1 MTPRH
6 FHNSRLDR
14 ATQQPELADWLAAT
28 IFSSEDC
35 TRAVETITSWP
46 GYRPTPLRRLDELAG
61 RVGVGEIA
69 YKDESG
75 RFDLGSFKALGGAF
89 AVYSL
94 LADEVERRRG
104 VRPTSAELARGD
116 HADIC
121 GAFTIASATAGNHG
135 RSLAWGAQMFG
146 CDAMIFVH
154 SGVSD
159 ARAAAIAS
167 FGATVVRTE
176 GDYDAS
182 VRTAAAAALING
194 WTVVSDTSYAG
205 YMEIPRRV
213 MLGYT
218 VMAAE
223 LFDQFA
229 GRPFPTHVFLPAGV
243 GGLAAAL
250 TAALALQFGRD
261 RPRVIV
267 VEPEKADCLYQSA
280 VHGRPTPASGGLG
293 SFMLGLDCA
302 QVSLIAWDVLHRL
315 ADDFVLVSEAD
326 ALRSMRELNMVPDI
340 VAGECA
346 GAGLAVLAADHG
358 RHLDALGLTPA
369 SRVLLIGTEG
379 ATDPATSKRL
389 LEEKPR
395 PSPD

>member
-1 MTPRH
+1 MTSRF
-6 FHNSRLDR
+6 FHNPRLDR
-14 ATQQPELADWLAAT
+14 ETPRPALAEWLAAT

-35 TRAVETITSWP
+35 TDAARTIRAWP
-46 GYRPTPLRRLDELAG
+46 GYRPTPLRHLDELAG
-61 RVGVGEIA
+61 RLGVGDIS
-69 YKDESG
+69 YKDESN

-89 AVYSL
+89 AVYCL

-116 HADIC
+116 HVDIC
-121 GAFTIASATAGNHG
+121 RAFTIASATAGNHG

-154 SGVSD
+154 SGVSC
-159 ARAAAIAS
+159 ARAAAIAG

-182 VRTAAAAALING
+182 VRTAAAAALANG

-223 LFDQFA
+223 RFDQFA
-229 GRPFPTHVFLPAGV
+229 GRPFPSHVFLPAGV

-250 TAALALQFGRD
+250 TAALALRFGRD
-261 RPRVIV
+261 RPRVVI

-302 QVSLIAWDVLHRL
+302 QVSLIAWDVLDRL
-315 ADDFVLVSEAD
+315 ADDFVLISEMD
-326 ALRSMRELNMVPDI
+326 ALQSMRLLNSVPDI

-346 GAGLAVLAADHG
+346 GAGLAVLAADQG
-358 RHLDALGLTPA
+358 RHLDVLGLTRA

-379 ATDPATSKRL
+379 ATDPATSERL
-389 LEEKPR
+389 LGAE

>member
-1 MTPRH
+1 VTAPRP
-6 FHNSRLDR
+6 FHNPRLDR
-14 ATQQPELADWLAAT
+14 RTREAALADWLEAT
-28 IFSSEDC
+28 LFSSEDC
-35 TRAVETITSWP
+35 AAAAETIAAWP
-46 GYRPTPLRRLDELAG
+46 DYRPTPLLHLDELAA
-61 RVGVGEIA
+61 RLGVGDIA

-75 RFDLGSFKALGGAF
+75 RFGLGSFKALGGAF
-89 AVYSL
+89 AVYGL

-121 GAFTIASATAGNHG
+121 GTLTIASATAGNHG

-146 CDAMIFVH
+146 CKARIFVH

-159 ARAAAIAS
+159 TRAEAIAA
-167 FGATVVRTE
+167 FGAKVVRTE
-176 GDYDAS
+176 GDYDES
-182 VRTAAAAALING
+182 VRTAAAAALANG

-213 MLGYT
+213 MLGYSVIAT
-218 VMAAE
+218 E

-229 GRPFPTHVFLPAGV
+229 GQPFPTHVLLPAGV

-250 TAALALQFGRD
+250 AASLALRFGRD
-261 RPRVIV
+261 RPRIIV

-280 VHGRPTPASGGLG
+280 VHGRPTLASGGLG

-302 QVSLIAWDVLHRL
+302 QVSLIAWNVLDRL
-315 ADDFVLVSEAD
+315 ADDFVLISETD
-326 ALRSMRELNMVPDI
+326 ALRSMRQLNGVADI

-346 GAGLAVLAADHG
+346 GAGLAVLAAD
-358 RHLDALGLTPA
+358 RAHLEALGLTPA

-379 ATDPATSKRL
+379 ATDPAASERL
-389 LEEKPR
+389 LR
-395 PSPD
+395 D